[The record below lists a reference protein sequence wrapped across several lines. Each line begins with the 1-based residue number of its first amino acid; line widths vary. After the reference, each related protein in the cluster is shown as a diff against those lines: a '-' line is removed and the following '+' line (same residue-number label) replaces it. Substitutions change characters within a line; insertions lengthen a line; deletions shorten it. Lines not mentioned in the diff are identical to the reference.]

1 LLLCA
6 VLQRRPAGRR
16 RDLSIDRFRLRAWPT
31 AANPLLA
38 AAAGEKMRQSGGQ
51 TDRQTDEHRTVT

>member
-6 VLQRRPAGRR
+6 VLQRHPAGRR

-38 AAAGEKMRQSGGQ
+38 AAADEK
-51 TDRQTDEHRTVT
+51 